1 MHIYRQIYE
10 FAASAGAFE
19 GYVYHKRFDDIDMDA
34 LTNWVDNLM
43 GAYEHLPSDI
53 RSEFQSSCDRTLG
66 RAVRSVALFLGDD
79 HDIVDTLKSMVIGN
93 LPESPDDF
101 QKTKWFE

>member
-19 GYVYHKRFDDIDMDA
+19 GYVYQKRLDDIDRDA
-34 LTNWVDNLM
+34 LKNWVDNLLE
-43 GAYEHLPSDI
+43 AYEHLPSDV
-53 RSEFQSSCDRTLG
+53 RSEFQSPCDRTLG

-79 HDIVDTLKSMVIGN
+79 HDIVDKLKSMVTGN